1 MNTKIITSR
10 IVSDILINKGVE
22 DVVICPGSRNAP
34 LMLSFGH
41 RTEIRKHSIVDER
54 SAGFFALGLSLKTK
68 KPSVLISTSGTAV
81 LNFAPAIAEAY
92 YQKIPLIILT
102 ADRPDY
108 LIDQADSQSLRQ
120 NNIFANYIQKSYILS
135 HRLQTKNDLIY
146 AERIVNEAYH
156 IANNGSPVHINLPF
170 EEPLYDIIEEDKKSY
185 RIIQSVPSKNVL
197 SPSLIEEFQKSWNKA
212 TKKMILIGQG
222 EYDLKWVKTLENSL
236 DDSCILISETLSN
249 LRVSN
254 SISGIDKV
262 LQRIKEKS
270 EFIPEILITTGGAI
284 VSKKIKQFLR
294 EAPNFEHW
302 HFQQEE
308 EYLDTYFHL
317 TKMLKVDFA
326 YFIEKVANSKN
337 TSSDYQK
344 LWLKE
349 KQDSEAKH
357 KKYLQSAPWSDL
369 KVYDILFSKI
379 PKESVLHLANSTPV
393 RYAQLF
399 EKATDYLSLSNRGT
413 SGIDGSLST
422 AIGYASLSDK
432 INTVIS
438 GDLSFFYDSN
448 ALMKKGISN
457 NLKIVLINNQ
467 GGNIFRFIPGPQNSG
482 LLEEFFEAKHNFSAK
497 YISKAFNIPYYSAND
512 ESELLDVIGDFYN
525 NPTASIMEIFTDG
538 RVDAEVLK
546 EYFQGLH
553 KPL

>member
-41 RTEIRKHSIVDER
+41 RTEIRKHSVVDER

-68 KPSVLISTSGTAV
+68 KPTILISTSGTAV

-92 YQKIPLIILT
+92 YQKIPLIVLT

-120 NNIFANYIQKSYILS
+120 NNIFVNYIQKSYSLS

-146 AERIVNEAYH
+146 AERMINEAYH

-170 EEPLYDIIEEDKKSY
+170 EEPLYDTIEEPQKSY
-185 RIIQSVPSKNVL
+185 RIIESVPSQNIL
-197 SPSLIEEFQKSWNKA
+197 SPSLIEEFRKSWNKA
-212 TKKMILIGQG
+212 AKKMIIIGQG
-222 EYDLKWVKTLENSL
+222 EYDLKWQETLENSL

-249 LRVSN
+249 LRIPN
-254 SISGIDKV
+254 SISGVDKV
-262 LQRIKEKS
+262 LQRVKEKS
-270 EFIPEILITTGGAI
+270 EFVPELLITTGGAI

-294 EAPNFEHW
+294 EAPYFEHW

-308 EYLDTYFHL
+308 EFLDTYFHL

-326 YFIEKVANSKN
+326 YFMEKIATSKN
-337 TSSDYQK
+337 SSSGYQK

-349 KQDSEAKH
+349 KQDSETKH
-357 KKYLQSAPWSDL
+357 AKYLQSAPWSDL

-399 EKATDYLSLSNRGT
+399 EQAKDYLSFSNRGT

-422 AIGYASLSDK
+422 AAGFASLSDK
-432 INTVIS
+432 TNTIIT

-448 ALMKKGISN
+448 ALMKKGISS
-457 NLKIVLINNQ
+457 NLKIILINNQ
-467 GGNIFRFIPGPQNSG
+467 GGNIFHFIPGPKDSG

-497 YISKAFNIPYYSAND
+497 HISKAFKIPYYSAKD
-512 ESELLDVIGDFYN
+512 ESELLDSIREFYD
-525 NPTASIMEIFTDG
+525 NPTASIIEIFTDG
-538 RVDAEVLK
+538 KVDAEVLRG
-546 EYFQGLH
+546 YFLA
-553 KPL
+553 LL